1 MTELLII
8 QGMALL
14 SAPALTGVE
23 GIDRFLPK
31 RLVQI
36 LQRGRFTAAQ
46 EDLRIA
52 VADNGI
58 RVVLIDCLQL

>member
-1 MTELLII
+1 MTELLIV

-14 SAPALTGVE
+14 SAPALTGIE
-23 GIDRFLPK
+23 GIDRFLSE

-58 RVVLIDCLQL
+58 RIVLVDCFEL

>member
-1 MTELLII
+1 MTKLLIV

-23 GIDRFLPK
+23 GIDRFLAE

-36 LQRGRFTAAQ
+36 LQRCRFAAAQ
-46 EDLRIA
+46 KDLGVT
-52 VADNGI
+52 VADDGI
-58 RVVLIDCLQL
+58 RIVLIDCFEL